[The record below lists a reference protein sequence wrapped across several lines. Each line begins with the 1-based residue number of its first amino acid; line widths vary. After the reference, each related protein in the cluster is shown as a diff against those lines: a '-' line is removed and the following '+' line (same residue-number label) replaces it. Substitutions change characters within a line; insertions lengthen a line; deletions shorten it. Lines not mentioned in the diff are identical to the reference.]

1 MICDRIKQL
10 REQAGYSQAQ
20 LAKRL
25 DVTRSSVNAWEMGL
39 SMPTTQYVVT
49 LAKLFHVSA
58 DYLLGLTASSSIV
71 LDGYTQEEI
80 ELLYKLIRYF
90 DDQKKQRAY
99 RELKTPPRR
108 RTPPAGRGSLLFY
121 FFCFFFMRRSMCC
134 NPHRHSQEA
143 APRSSEPSANCF
155 FFMSISS
162 CVAFA

>member
-90 DDQKKQRAY
+90 DDQKRQR
-99 RELKTPPRR
+99 
-108 RTPPAGRGSLLFY
+108 
-121 FFCFFFMRRSMCC
+121 
-134 NPHRHSQEA
+134 
-143 APRSSEPSANCF
+143 
-155 FFMSISS
+155 
-162 CVAFA
+162 

>member
-80 ELLYKLIRYF
+80 EMLYKLIRFF
-90 DDQKKQRAY
+90 DDQK
-99 RELKTPPRR
+99 
-108 RTPPAGRGSLLFY
+108 
-121 FFCFFFMRRSMCC
+121 
-134 NPHRHSQEA
+134 
-143 APRSSEPSANCF
+143 
-155 FFMSISS
+155 
-162 CVAFA
+162 

>member
-80 ELLYKLIRYF
+80 ELLYKLIRDF
-90 DDQKKQRAY
+90 DDQKKQR
-99 RELKTPPRR
+99 
-108 RTPPAGRGSLLFY
+108 
-121 FFCFFFMRRSMCC
+121 
-134 NPHRHSQEA
+134 
-143 APRSSEPSANCF
+143 
-155 FFMSISS
+155 
-162 CVAFA
+162 